1 MGILMMRILGASIL
15 NVERNVS
22 GSSIHTTGDALWWSL
37 LTLTGM
43 GGNIS
48 PVTGEGKFIAATLIV
63 FGIGLLASL
72 TGYFAS
78 WILKQTYALSEKAE

>member
-1 MGILMMRILGASIL
+1 
-15 NVERNVS
+15 
-22 GSSIHTTGDALWWSL
+22 L

-43 GGNIS
+43 GGNDS
-48 PVTGEGKFIAATLIV
+48 PVTGEGKLFAATLIV

-78 WILKQTYALSEKAE
+78 WMLKQTYALSAKDE